1 MVSQGQTCTGTKTR
15 QGDNAM
21 VVGQNESLTAALVA
35 TLGRLR
41 VSFTLM
47 IFAVVS
53 LLFEELKSYQQNLT
67 VGPEQP
73 DS

>member
-1 MVSQGQTCTGTKTR
+1 
-15 QGDNAM
+15 M

-41 VSFTLM
+41 VLFTLM

-53 LLFEELKSYQQNLT
+53 LQFEELKSYQQNLT

-73 DS
+73 GS